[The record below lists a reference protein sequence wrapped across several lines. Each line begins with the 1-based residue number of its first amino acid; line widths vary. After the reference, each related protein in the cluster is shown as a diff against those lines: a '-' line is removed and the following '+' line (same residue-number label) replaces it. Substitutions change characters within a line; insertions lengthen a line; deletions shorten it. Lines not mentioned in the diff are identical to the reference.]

1 MSVISLKAQCV
12 WSVALLLCWC
22 VACACVCVCGQKCA
36 YIRCVRSNFLLLPF
50 CVTSRSLFALQLQL
64 WLMMLLLLF
73 AVCCVAVCW
82 LLLIFN
88 FVNDTRSQSG
98 FIYFLRENVR
108 QPCPRA
114 GLARVLCVPAAAQHC
129 TGKRSENTGPSP
141 KSRQNGNV
149 PIPKQTEWVCVL
161 CAVCTLCMC
170 LAVCSRASCHACIC
184 LLSTVCFCC
193 CCYCCCQCVATL
205 SVCSWC
211 QSHIECIII
220 VDSFLLLLAPNTVSY
235 GKNVHMLL
243 PNESINALSMPP
255 AATVCANDFV
265 CDVMPL

>member
-1 MSVISLKAQCV
+1 MCV
-12 WSVALLLCWC
+12 NHARGQDWRAY
-22 VACACVCVCGQKCA
+22 CVCQQRHNTVLANDPKTLA
-36 YIRCVRSNFLLLPF
+36 H
-50 CVTSRSLFALQLQL
+50 LQNLGKTVMCL
-64 WLMMLLLLF
+64 YRNKLNES
-73 AVCCVAVCW
+73 VCCVQCARSACVW
-82 LLLIFN
+82 LS
-88 FVNDTRSQSG
+88 V
-98 FIYFLRENVR
+98 
-108 QPCPRA
+108 
-114 GLARVLCVPAAAQHC
+114 
-129 TGKRSENTGPSP
+129 
-141 KSRQNGNV
+141 
-149 PIPKQTEWVCVL
+149 
-161 CAVCTLCMC
+161 